1 MLMMKGLMGRCLNHK
16 TTLGQVCDKAKLI
29 KDELIELKNW
39 KMVTEQ
45 KLKLA
50 EQARDEYYKLM
61 EDLKKALGDKE
72 KEIRRA
78 KEVAVLKYRDS
89 DALLS
94 KLGVSYNDGFD
105 DALHQVKALYPELDV
120 SSVNIS
126 VPEQTFVQPAQL
138 EDTNELFGDNAPVNN
153 AFVDLTIVE
162 GESKDGQACHVKET
176 KTPAAS

>member
-1 MLMMKGLMGRCLNHK
+1 
-16 TTLGQVCDKAKLI
+16 
-29 KDELIELKNW
+29 
-39 KMVTEQ
+39 
-45 KLKLA
+45 
-50 EQARDEYYKLM
+50 M

-126 VPEQTFVQPAQL
+126 VPEQTFVQPTQL
-138 EDTNELFGDNAPVNN
+138 EDTNELFGDNVPVNN